1 MSFSQSRLKG
11 ATILICDD
19 DKDIRDVLAE
29 AFKEAGSQVVTV
41 ENTIKAWQVL
51 QKYSVDCIVSDI
63 QMDEGD
69 GVEFAKKIHQSDKP
83 IPFFLI
89 TGFSHYQGHE
99 VKSFGVEAIFFKPLH
114 VEEIVEAVALKLES
128 L

>member
-1 MSFSQSRLKG
+1 MSFSQSRLQG

-19 DKDIRDVLAE
+19 DKDVREVLVE
-29 AFKEAGSQVVTV
+29 AFEDAGCQVVAASST
-41 ENTIKAWQVL
+41 KQAWQVI
-51 QKYSVDCIVSDI
+51 QKYTVDCIVSDI
-63 QMDEGD
+63 QMSDGD
-69 GVEFAKKIHQSDKP
+69 GVDFAKRVYDSEAP

-89 TGFSHYQGHE
+89 TGFSDYQGHE

-114 VEEIVEAVALKLES
+114 PEEIVEAVALKLES

>member
-19 DKDIRDVLAE
+19 DKDVRAVLVE
-29 AFKEAGSQVVTV
+29 AFEDAECQVVAADKTA
-41 ENTIKAWQVL
+41 KAWEII

-63 QMDEGD
+63 QMCDGD
-69 GVEFAKKIHQSDKP
+69 GVEFAKKVHQLDKP

-89 TGFSHYQGHE
+89 TGFSDYQGHE
-99 VKSFGVEAIFFKPLH
+99 VKSFGVEAIFFKPFH